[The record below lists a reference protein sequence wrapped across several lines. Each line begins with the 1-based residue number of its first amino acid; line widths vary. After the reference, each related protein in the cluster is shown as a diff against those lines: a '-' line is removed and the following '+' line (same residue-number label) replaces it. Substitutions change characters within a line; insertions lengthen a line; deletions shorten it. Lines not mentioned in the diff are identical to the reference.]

1 MHPPRLRALH
11 PESLSFRLLA
21 ELKAGLTGPVRLFV
35 VVEPG
40 RFDARPWGVGDVIVC
55 AGTSAEGV
63 RTVLEPE
70 GRGRPV
76 LGKITADGMT
86 GAWDEPCH
94 PLRWTPVG
102 RIVRVLAG
110 AVDVQPEVIVRP
122 QLRLAPAPRQE
133 IQLALFAPA

>member
-11 PESLSFRLLA
+11 PESLSPRLLS
-21 ELKAGLTGPVRLFV
+21 ELRAGLDGPVRLFV
-35 VVEPG
+35 VVEAG
-40 RFDARPWGVGDVIVC
+40 RFDARPWGAGDVIVC

-94 PLRWTPVG
+94 PLRWAPVG
-102 RIVRVLAG
+102 RIVRVVASAL
-110 AVDVQPEVIVRP
+110 DIRPEPVV
-122 QLRLAPAPRQE
+122 QLRPVPVRRQE
-133 IQLALFAPA
+133 LQLALFAPA